1 MEIKRYLPWLGIF
14 LIGGTLGFL
23 IGVAQNP
30 VTRAI
35 RVAEKMAARQKIE
48 DKQKALD
55 MLSQQKELIKLATLN
70 ARVENA
76 RRIVALSLADRLI
89 VQKMWNEAARYLE
102 IAQDIMPGSTGIAY
116 RKGLVYYNLAYTSST
131 LSQQDLYAKKAE
143 ERLLFVLK
151 QEPENP
157 DALYLLC
164 LMALHKKNTG
174 LAYEYISRAYKVNPK
189 NVDILFALARVYYE
203 MGDYEQA
210 KKVYGRL
217 QTILPKTDSRWDQ
230 VEKNLQILN
239 QKP

>member
-1 MEIKRYLPWLGIF
+1 MDVKKYVPWIGIF
-14 LIGGTLGFL
+14 VIGGGLGFL

-35 RVAEKMAARQKIE
+35 RVAEKMAASQKIE

-55 MLSQQKELIKLATLN
+55 MLSQQKELIKLAILN
-70 ARVENA
+70 ARIENA

-89 VQKMWNEAARYLE
+89 AQRMWNEAARYLE

-116 RKGLVYYNLAYTSST
+116 RKGLVYYNLAYTSSNS
-131 LSQQDLYAKKAE
+131 SQQDLFIKKAE

-164 LMALHKKNTG
+164 LMALHRKNTT
-174 LAYEYISRAYKVNPK
+174 LAYEYIAKAYKVNPK

-230 VEKNLQILN
+230 VEKNFQILN